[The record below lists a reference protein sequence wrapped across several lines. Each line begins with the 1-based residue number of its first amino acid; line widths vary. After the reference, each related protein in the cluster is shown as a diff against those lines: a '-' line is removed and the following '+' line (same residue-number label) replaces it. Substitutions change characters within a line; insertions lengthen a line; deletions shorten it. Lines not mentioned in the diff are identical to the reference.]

1 MASNAF
7 VPAQSGLS
15 RVFLIEGRARADRSA
30 EFLAPLRMMS
40 LEQGFGDVENIY
52 SPHPRKYDAF
62 EVVGQI
68 RGEEERPTTQLQGR
82 YALDVASR
90 LLELA
95 KVGCAV
101 DVQLHMGQCT
111 DPSVFNEFTK
121 AIILEDALIPTWATD
136 DLGALQPDEKSPVNE
151 TADIS
156 AAQMY
161 EVLEVAVA
169 ERAKDIVTTEVLDVA
184 FCDAIS
190 CGDCEEYSPG
200 CNKIFAITDAAG
212 GSPGTPP
219 DVVFSLDK
227 GQNFLAH
234 DVDTMG
240 AADVPGGIACVGSYV
255 VVADSTNIGHHYALK
270 SEFNESDD
278 PVFTNIAV
286 GYVAGATVNDIYS
299 LGPMAFEVGE
309 LGYVYKIEDPTVGV
323 EVVDAGVATADD
335 LLAVN
340 ALSEEFAVAV
350 GNNGAVIYSEDGEI
364 WQAVSLRPVG
374 VGINLTT
381 VLVHSELYW
390 LVGTSDGRLFYT
402 FDKGETWTAKGFT
415 GSGTGVVRDIVRSKD
430 SVLWMSHDT
439 TAPAGRIF
447 RSYDGGN
454 SWTQIPEGTAAI
466 PANDRIT
473 ALAACEWDV
482 NLIVGV
488 GLADDGADGII
499 LLGAD

>member
-1 MASNAF
+1 MGNAF

-95 KVGCAV
+95 KIGCAV

-111 DPSVFNEFTK
+111 DPSEFNEFTK
-121 AIILEDALIPTWATD
+121 AIIMEDALIPNWATD
-136 DLGALQPDEKSPVNE
+136 ELGALQPDEKSPVNE

-156 AAQMY
+156 AAEMF
-161 EVLEVAVA
+161 EVLEVATS
-169 ERAKDIVTTEVLDVA
+169 ERAGDIVTNEVIDVV

-200 CNKIFAITDAAG
+200 CNKIFSVTLGAG
-212 GSPGTPP
+212 GSPGTPA

-227 GQNFLAH
+227 GATFLAH
-234 DVDTMG
+234 DVDSLG
-240 AADVPGGIACVGSYV
+240 AAENPSGIACVSAYV
-255 VVADSTNIGHHYALK
+255 VVISNAAGSINIALK
-270 SEFNESDD
+270 SEFTETDD
-278 PVFTNIAV
+278 PAFTSVIT
-286 GYVAGATVNDIYS
+286 GIVAGGEPNDIWS
-299 LGPMAFEVGE
+299 LGPFAFVVGDG
-309 LGYVYKIEDPTVGV
+309 GYVYSVQDPTAGV
-323 EVVDAGVATADD
+323 TVLDAGVATSDN
-335 LLAVN
+335 LNAVH

-350 GNNGAVIYSEDGEI
+350 GNSGAVIYTESGNL

-374 VGINLTT
+374 IGVHLIS

-390 LVGTSDGRLFYT
+390 LVGTDDGRMFYT
-402 FDKGETWTAKGFT
+402 FDKGQTWTEKTFS
-415 GSGTGVVRDIVRSKD
+415 GSGSGSVEDIVRSKD
-430 SVLWMSHDT
+430 SVLWMSHTT

-454 SWTQIPEGTAAI
+454 SWIQIPEGTAVI
-466 PANDRIT
+466 PANDRVA

-482 NLIVGV
+482 NLVVGV
-488 GLADDGADGII
+488 GLADDGADGFIV
-499 LLGAD
+499 LGED